1 VTEDLVRYGLALQ
14 PDRPITISFEVAPS
28 DVELALATN
37 AASLR
42 SATLMALLA
51 ALVADDAADAASSA
65 DALLR
70 RPSPRS

>member
-28 DVELALATN
+28 DVELALASN

-42 SATLMALLA
+42 SATLMALLFC
-51 ALVADDAADAASSA
+51 
-65 DALLR
+65 
-70 RPSPRS
+70 